1 MKPPP
6 PHLRKPQRAKRD
18 HDIGRRDDIS
28 WVSLIR
34 TARVSYAL
42 QAMVAVG
49 LLLPSQMRDMLAALT
64 ETHDAQAWVAFP
76 LSLAVFGFLSWYWAR
91 ATLSARFDLPD
102 TRACWDTAVAEGRQG
117 RRPFVRNGPL
127 HIVPQAPIPI
137 AGVTGFLV
145 AVQSG
150 AIWLGAGTLAALLGV
165 WFLVDQRRAIRAV
178 LRRTFLPR
186 TVFADETLPPES
198 LRLRATYSVRIW
210 LRRMPY
216 RFAVL
221 MRRAPSGAW
230 PAGLLLAASMLAF
243 TLTAVVSFFPATG
256 QDDWRNL
263 IWTVWRGPTPVLLG
277 CALMVGPLSVLS
289 FLMDGLRVALWVRE
303 APIGLS
309 RPPVMS
315 ALLIASI
322 LMPTVVPL
330 HALRILPLPA
340 GQTELPRRPTLA
352 ASWDAWRVAC
362 GPATRPV
369 VVAVSGGASRAALW
383 GAAVL
388 AEIDEQAAGRPAAIF
403 GISAVSGGSLGTAA
417 YLSARVANRDGRV
430 GTAAGCRLPPAVRNR
445 FAAYAK
451 ALGAADAI
459 GPLLAGFVLSDMP
472 RSLLG
477 WAPAALGAPMRGG
490 DRAAAIERAFEA
502 NAARAAHRAGLAVR
516 PLDTGYLA
524 LAEPGLPLWLGVAT
538 ERDTG
543 GRVLITPVRGGGA
556 GTQWPFQGAV
566 DLLAQVGADMPIST
580 AINATAR
587 FPFLEPS
594 GIAPGRPHMRE
605 PLALI
610 DGGYY
615 DQSGLET
622 ALELADWLREQGAD
636 PILVAATGSGYG
648 NGLGSGE
655 LQASEDDV
663 IRCGAG
669 EFRPDQPPITS
680 MAADILAPLVGLYEA
695 RAGHVDTLLR
705 RARAAWCKP
714 RQAFFHFY
722 LGALGADP
730 VPLNWVLSQPMAD
743 HVWLSAG
750 HGDPGA
756 EAGDLFVAANRQEAA
771 RLHGVLS
778 R

>member
-1 MKPPP
+1 
-6 PHLRKPQRAKRD
+6 
-18 HDIGRRDDIS
+18 
-28 WVSLIR
+28 
-34 TARVSYAL
+34 
-42 QAMVAVG
+42 
-49 LLLPSQMRDMLAALT
+49 
-64 ETHDAQAWVAFP
+64 
-76 LSLAVFGFLSWYWAR
+76 
-91 ATLSARFDLPD
+91 
-102 TRACWDTAVAEGRQG
+102 
-117 RRPFVRNGPL
+117 
-127 HIVPQAPIPI
+127 
-137 AGVTGFLV
+137 
-145 AVQSG
+145 
-150 AIWLGAGTLAALLGV
+150 
-165 WFLVDQRRAIRAV
+165 
-178 LRRTFLPR
+178 
-186 TVFADETLPPES
+186 
-198 LRLRATYSVRIW
+198 
-210 LRRMPY
+210 
-216 RFAVL
+216 
-221 MRRAPSGAW
+221 
-230 PAGLLLAASMLAF
+230 
-243 TLTAVVSFFPATG
+243 
-256 QDDWRNL
+256 
-263 IWTVWRGPTPVLLG
+263 
-277 CALMVGPLSVLS
+277 
-289 FLMDGLRVALWVRE
+289 
-303 APIGLS
+303 
-309 RPPVMS
+309 
-315 ALLIASI
+315 
-322 LMPTVVPL
+322 
-330 HALRILPLPA
+330 
-340 GQTELPRRPTLA
+340 
-352 ASWDAWRVAC
+352 
-362 GPATRPV
+362 
-369 VVAVSGGASRAALW
+369 
-383 GAAVL
+383 
-388 AEIDEQAAGRPAAIF
+388 
-403 GISAVSGGSLGTAA
+403 
-417 YLSARVANRDGRV
+417 
-430 GTAAGCRLPPAVRNR
+430 
-445 FAAYAK
+445 
-451 ALGAADAI
+451 
-459 GPLLAGFVLSDMP
+459 
-472 RSLLG
+472 
-477 WAPAALGAPMRGG
+477 
-490 DRAAAIERAFEA
+490 
-502 NAARAAHRAGLAVR
+502 
-516 PLDTGYLA
+516 
-524 LAEPGLPLWLGVAT
+524 
-538 ERDTG
+538 
-543 GRVLITPVRGGGA
+543 VLITPVRGGGA